1 MNVVSDCFFPVN
13 VKILPSMK
21 ESMEIVIS
29 LFISIYLSLQKT
41 FLYFTVVYLVWQISF
56 FQFSSVLWWGWLSNR
71 KNIPCENIYGSLIPK
86 CVFMANQDQPH
97 VTAEDK
103 AGQTMSMGVC
113 YVCVLLNGAN
123 VFELRFSLRTSFY
136 LLYLFGRWT
145 AVIGNFRRWTIFWT
159 YVICIHV
166 FTEIK

>member
-1 MNVVSDCFFPVN
+1 MLFQTFFPVN

-21 ESMEIVIS
+21 SPWKLLFHYS
-29 LFISIYLSLQKT
+29 FPFISASRKRFCILL
-41 FLYFTVVYLVWQISF
+41 LYILYGKSRF

-71 KNIPCENIYGSLIPK
+71 KNIPFENIYGSLIPK
-86 CVFMANQDQPH
+86 CFHGEPGPATRNCRRQSWSNNVYGCML
-97 VTAEDK
+97 
-103 AGQTMSMGVC
+103 C
-113 YVCVLLNGAN
+113 LCV
-123 VFELRFSLRTSFY
+123 VEWRKCIRTSLRTSFY

>member
-1 MNVVSDCFFPVN
+1 
-13 VKILPSMK
+13 
-21 ESMEIVIS
+21 MEIVIS

-56 FQFSSVLWWGWLSNR
+56 FSVFFSALMRLVEQQKEYPMWEYIWFVNPEMCFHGEPGSATRNCRRQSWSNNVYGCMLCLCVVEWR
-71 KNIPCENIYGSLIPK
+71 KCIR
-86 CVFMANQDQPH
+86 
-97 VTAEDK
+97 T
-103 AGQTMSMGVC
+103 
-113 YVCVLLNGAN
+113 
-123 VFELRFSLRTSFY
+123 SLRTSFY

>member
-1 MNVVSDCFFPVN
+1 MLFQTVFFLLMLKFCHQWRVHGNCYFIIHFHLSQPPENVSVFYCCVSCMAN
-13 VKILPSMK
+13 
-21 ESMEIVIS
+21 
-29 LFISIYLSLQKT
+29 
-41 FLYFTVVYLVWQISF
+41 LVF

-86 CVFMANQDQPH
+86 CVFMVNQDQPH

-113 YVCVLLNGAN
+113 YICVLLNGAN

-145 AVIGNFRRWTIFWT
+145 AVFGNFRRWMIFW
-159 YVICIHV
+159 
-166 FTEIK
+166 